1 MVAHSGAPLFCFLAG
16 LDSANRTDAK
26 VTKAGLVGP
35 AFLCGTGSFG
45 LVSIADPAF
54 SKSTAELVLAAY
66 DPPGWD
72 SSQPSHSNQL
82 TDRAAGSPSR
92 SPDYITIARF
102 SSSCCRT
109 GNAHP
114 AISTRPAAS
123 IAAFLETPYPRPI
136 RNTCSSS
143 AASWESIIPP

>member
-66 DPPGWD
+66 DAPGWGFLPNPRTQIN
-72 SSQPSHSNQL
+72 SYAAQRGHRPAARITSPLPGSL
-82 TDRAAGSPSR
+82 VRAAGQAARIRPFRRGLPRR
-92 SPDYITIARF
+92 SPR
-102 SSSCCRT
+102 
-109 GNAHP
+109 
-114 AISTRPAAS
+114 
-123 IAAFLETPYPRPI
+123 
-136 RNTCSSS
+136 
-143 AASWESIIPP
+143 SW